1 MMRSWFRRNA
11 RTIVIT
17 SAAISVVTH
26 ATLITAWVVGTLPA
40 PELPPGSIANKVFYI
55 PATDRVLAQ
64 PGNRKS
70 ISYVNVPTPG
80 EGTGEGTRLMGD
92 ARPTVLDQSL
102 GRTTVPSVDSV
113 TAEAVAPTEGRDSVY
128 SVLDVD
134 TAVARMAT
142 SAAPAYPLSLL
153 KAHVQGY
160 VNARYIVDTT
170 GFADTASFEVLAATH
185 REFITAVKEALPFM
199 RFQPAKI
206 GPMKVKQLVQQQFSF
221 KITDTLPGT
230 KKP

>member
-26 ATLITAWVVGTLPA
+26 ATLITAWVIGTLPA

-55 PATDRVLAQ
+55 PASDRVLAQ

-70 ISYVNVPTPG
+70 ISYVNVPAPG

-102 GRTTVPSVDSV
+102 GRTTVPSEDSV